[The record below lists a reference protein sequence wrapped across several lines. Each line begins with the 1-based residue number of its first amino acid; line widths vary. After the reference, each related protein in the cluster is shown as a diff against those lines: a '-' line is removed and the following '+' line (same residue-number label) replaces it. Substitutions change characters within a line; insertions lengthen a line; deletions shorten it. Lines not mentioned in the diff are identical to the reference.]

1 MKNEL
6 ETKNFIPQQY
16 LKKKNRN
23 NYIKKLNNILEKIVI
38 NIHDNKKTLN
48 VLDDKFE
55 FNFKKEELK
64 KFDKFKIIAIIG
76 MGGSILGAESIY
88 YFLQEK
94 IKKKFYFFNDL
105 NPKKISLFKK
115 KVNLSKVLF
124 IVISKS
130 GTTVETLAN
139 FLCLNILKKSS
150 KNILVISEKNNNL
163 LYSITKRLNL
173 NYIEHNENIGGR
185 YSVLSEVGSVPA
197 YLMGCNIKK
206 LRSNILSFLK
216 GNKKLFL
223 KESVLKLASL
233 FKSKKIKNIIFLNYA
248 PELEKFL
255 FWCQQLLA
263 ESLGKKG
270 NGFLPLISN
279 APKDHHSLL
288 QLYLDGPKDKLFCIF
303 SLDKTSKEKISSN
316 DNLIKSYFLNKKKLD
331 EIKEAQRKALT
342 KTLKEK
348 KIPFREFKVRK
359 NNESVLGELFAYFM
373 LETIILGE
381 LANINPYDQ
390 PAVEQVKILTKKLLK

>member
-6 ETKNFIPQQY
+6 ETKNFIPQKY
-16 LKKKNRN
+16 LKKRIKK
-23 NYIKKLNNILEKIVI
+23 NYIKKLKNILKKNIVNI
-38 NIHDNKKTLN
+38 NDNKKTLN
-48 VLDDKFE
+48 VLHDKFK
-55 FNFKKEELK
+55 FNFKKEELE

-105 NPKKISLFKK
+105 DEKKISIFKK
-115 KVNLSKVLF
+115 KINLNKVLF

-130 GTTVETLAN
+130 GTTVETLTN
-139 FLCLNILKKSS
+139 FLSLNILKKKS
-150 KNILVISEKNNNL
+150 KNILVITEKNNNF
-163 LYSITKRLNL
+163 LYSITRRFNL
-173 NYIEHNENIGGR
+173 NYIEHKKNVGGR

-206 LRSNILSFLK
+206 FRLNILSFLK

-223 KESVLKLASL
+223 EESVLKLVSL

-248 PELEKFL
+248 PELEGFL

-279 APKDHHSLL
+279 VPKDHHSLL

-303 SLDKTSKEKISSN
+303 SLDKNSKEKISSN
-316 DNLIKSYFLNKKKLD
+316 DNLIKSHFLNKKELYEVK
-331 EIKEAQRKALT
+331 KAQRKALT

-348 KIPFREFKVRK
+348 KIPFREFKIK
-359 NNESVLGELFAYFM
+359 TNNESVIGELFAYFI
-373 LETIILGE
+373 LETIIVGE

-390 PAVEQVKILTKKLLK
+390 PAVERVKILTKKLLK